1 MIRSYSDHAA
11 NERTFLAWLRTSIA
25 VIAFGFVVE
34 KLNLFALTAVSAPS
48 LNEASRSQLE
58 KLSGPLGRGAGHAF
72 IVVGILFIVVAT
84 FRFVRTGRLLDD
96 SSIHSPGILP
106 DLTFAVII
114 SSLLIA
120 LSTYLLLLKSGGVYL
135 LNSGA
140 LLLAKAAG
148 RHSRQALQRD
158 GEQSPLARS
167 HAALSDGASSR
178 RKWALLRSRRLW
190 KVT

>member
-1 MIRSYSDHAA
+1 MIRGY
-11 NERTFLAWLRTSIA
+11 NERTFLAWIRTSIA
-25 VIAFGFVVE
+25 VIALGFVVE

-96 SSIHSPGILP
+96 SSTHSPCILP
-106 DLTFAVII
+106 DLIFAVII

-120 LSTYLLLLKSGGVYL
+120 LSTYLLRFEAWWRLPPEFGCFVVG
-135 LNSGA
+135 
-140 LLLAKAAG
+140 AKAAG

-167 HAALSDGASSR
+167 HAALSDDASSR